1 MVDLT
6 QIVVAVLTLIISL
19 VSAFLVPYI
28 KTKVTSEQL
37 KTIKYWVGVA
47 VGAAEMKFK
56 GSGRGAEKKKHVLDF
71 LESKGFKLNTEE
83 IDNLLEDAVFELNK
97 GSK

>member
-6 QIVVAVLTLIISL
+6 QIIIAVLTLVASL
-19 VSAFLVPYI
+19 ISAFLVPYI
-28 KTKVTSEQL
+28 KSKVTTEQL
-37 KTIKYWVGVA
+37 KTIEYWVKVA

-83 IDNLLEDAVFELNK
+83 IDNMLEDAVFK
-97 GSK
+97 IQ